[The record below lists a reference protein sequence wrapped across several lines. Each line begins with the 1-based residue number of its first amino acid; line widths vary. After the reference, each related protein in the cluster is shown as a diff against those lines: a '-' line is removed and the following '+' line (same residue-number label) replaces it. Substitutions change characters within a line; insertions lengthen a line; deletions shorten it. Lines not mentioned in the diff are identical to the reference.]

1 MGRRQEIQED
11 DILHAA
17 REVFLTQGVHAT
29 TLEVA
34 RRAKISEA
42 SVFKRFRTK
51 DALFCAAMR
60 PHLDVPPLLASL
72 PGRAGERTVGA
83 LLEETGAA
91 VMEFM
96 RVVLPM
102 MMMAW
107 SNRVER
113 PSELTGRASQRETLR
128 PLVAFAKREIELGR
142 LRAVGA
148 ETFARAFLGGI
159 ADYVVTD
166 TLRQGVY
173 VTTLSPQRYLRGLV
187 DLLLHGAEGAAEP
200 PPGGRRG
207 VKKGR

>member
-11 DILHAA
+11 DILRAA
-17 REVFLTQGVHAT
+17 RQVFLSQGVHAT

-60 PHLDVPPLLASL
+60 PHLDIPPLLASL
-72 PGRAGERTVGA
+72 PDRAGERTVA
-83 LLEETGAA
+83 DLLEETGAA

-107 SNRVER
+107 SNRVDV

-128 PLVAFAKREIELGR
+128 PLVAFARKEIELGR
-142 LRAVGA
+142 LRAVGP

-173 VTTLSPQRYLRGLV
+173 ATTLSPQKYVRGLI
-187 DLLLHGAEGAAEP
+187 DLLLRGAGT
-200 PPGGRRG
+200 R
-207 VKKGR
+207 KGT